1 MPSKADTPRAMFNL
15 LVANAGL
22 PATPKTTVNTREMTT
37 VIVAPRTERS
47 PEAMGRF
54 GLLILSIS
62 TSVIWFRPVMYK
74 FISRAGIVAYTM
86 LQTDRIVKASA
97 SDGAANMCRDGIA
110 RADPMIVWGRV
121 NLHKTDRKEEIGR
134 FPLLLF
140 DGNDDDDGD
149 DTVSKSGNTSL

>member
-1 MPSKADTPRAMFNL
+1 
-15 LVANAGL
+15 
-22 PATPKTTVNTREMTT
+22 
-37 VIVAPRTERS
+37 
-47 PEAMGRF
+47 
-54 GLLILSIS
+54 
-62 TSVIWFRPVMYK
+62 
-74 FISRAGIVAYTM
+74 
-86 LQTDRIVKASA
+86 
-97 SDGAANMCRDGIA
+97 MCRDGID